1 MVTRSYSRRKY
12 NNTNKL
18 TKLSLVGGYSMS
30 EIGVIKIGDI
40 DERFLPYIEINEEKQ
55 RIESYKCP
63 VSGCPYK
70 TNAGPGAIRMHT
82 ILAQGK
88 SLMKDESGEYTWM
101 QGFDN
106 QAHIDY
112 FKENKVLTLEDIRE
126 LARTDTR
133 AYSERD
139 I

>member
-1 MVTRSYSRRKY
+1 
-12 NNTNKL
+12 
-18 TKLSLVGGYSMS
+18 MS
-30 EIGVIKIGDI
+30 ETGEIKIGDI
-40 DERFLPYIEINEEKQ
+40 DEKFMSYIEINEEKK

-63 VSGCPYK
+63 VSGCRFK

-88 SLMKDESGEYTWM
+88 SLMKDESGEYAWAQTGVSRNNP
-101 QGFDN
+101 QGFDH

-112 FKENKVLTLEDIRE
+112 FKEYDILTLEDVVE

-133 AYSERD
+133 PYSERD